1 MIDNGSNAV
10 LSTKRLMEERVDE
23 IIHLIVKS
31 VKVSNKI
38 MPTSPSIQSFLKISA
53 LHGKGQCS
61 LNEEFTSS
69 V

>member
-1 MIDNGSNAV
+1 
-10 LSTKRLMEERVDE
+10 MEERVDE

-31 VKVSNKI
+31 VKVSNEI